1 MLVFITH
8 LCVITQIG
16 NKHQHRKQTCP
27 FPWCFSPM
35 LSGTTSSRFCVSSRS
50 VRASR
55 PFSSD
60 GSSSRRFSDTSRH
73 TNLRRF
79 PSSYTHTHKLPLT
92 VSYRDTIQSSKH
104 KKKKTAS
111 GSKFC
116 MNATVW
122 NFMKI
127 RTFKQTNKKTKKL
140 YLLVVMRT
148 TGYGPATAPLGWGEP
163 RGYPAK
169 GK

>member
-1 MLVFITH
+1 MLVFITN

-16 NKHQHRKQTCP
+16 NKHQHRRQTCP

-79 PSSYTHTHKLPLT
+79 PSSYTHKHINYHLQWAIETQYNPANTKRRKLLVGVNSAWKQQFGT
-92 VSYRDTIQSSKH
+92 SWK
-104 KKKKTAS
+104 S
-111 GSKFC
+111 GHL
-116 MNATVW
+116 N
-122 NFMKI
+122 
-127 RTFKQTNKKTKKL
+127 KQTKKQKSCT
-140 YLLVVMRT
+140 Y
-148 TGYGPATAPLGWGEP
+148 WW
-163 RGYPAK
+163 
-169 GK
+169 